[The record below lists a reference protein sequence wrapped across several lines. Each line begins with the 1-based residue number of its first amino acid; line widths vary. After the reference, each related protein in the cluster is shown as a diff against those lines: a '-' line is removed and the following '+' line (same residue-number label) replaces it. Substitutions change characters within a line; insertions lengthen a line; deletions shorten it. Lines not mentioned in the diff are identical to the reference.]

1 MFFEDTKLTETVF
14 DSPGETI
21 ASIDVGVHVIMA
33 GLAERATGDSGVGAE
48 GDDGQG
54 ETLARSTTAET
65 SASRTVATTRTA
77 RLRVGELILS
87 F

>member
-14 DSPGETI
+14 VSPGETI
-21 ASIDVGVHVIMA
+21 ASVEVGVHVIMA
-33 GLAERATGDSGVGAE
+33 GLAGRDAGDSGVGAE
-48 GDDGQG
+48 DDDGQG

-65 SASRTVATTRTA
+65 SARRTAPAIRTV
-77 RLRVGELILS
+77 RLRVGSFILS